1 MAEDKK
7 EVTPEE
13 DIHRFLRAVQEKV
26 VVNEEVINQWHREA
40 NKQ

>member
-1 MAEDKK
+1 MIEAKQ
-7 EVTPEE
+7 EVTQEE
-13 DIHRFLRAVQEKV
+13 DIHLFLRAVQEKV